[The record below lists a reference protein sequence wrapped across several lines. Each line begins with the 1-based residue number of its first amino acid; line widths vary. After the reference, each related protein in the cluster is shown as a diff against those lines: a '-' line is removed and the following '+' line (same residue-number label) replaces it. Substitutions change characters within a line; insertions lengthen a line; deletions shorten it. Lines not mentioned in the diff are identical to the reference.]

1 MGICGFAGSLIFC
14 SIAVNKI
21 ILSCGVAVISNRT
34 VCGVSRF
41 KPKVLTVKRNNLRTL
56 CGVVVYY
63 LTVLTY

>member
-21 ILSCGVAVISNRT
+21 PSCGVAVISNRT

-56 CGVVVYY
+56 CGVVIYY
-63 LTVLTY
+63 LTVVTY